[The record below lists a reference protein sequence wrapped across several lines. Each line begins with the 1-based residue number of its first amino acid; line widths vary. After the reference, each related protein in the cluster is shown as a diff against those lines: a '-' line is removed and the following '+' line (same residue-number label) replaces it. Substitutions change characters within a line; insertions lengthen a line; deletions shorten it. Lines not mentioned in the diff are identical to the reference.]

1 MSDVSR
7 FITHNSIFSSP
18 TNHMSDVSLHIIS
31 FFLLLNPTNHMS
43 DVSLDTLVTK
53 DIIKHSLRTINPN
66 HPNNLK

>member
-7 FITHNSIFSSP
+7 FITHNSIFSS
-18 TNHMSDVSLHIIS
+18 
-31 FFLLLNPTNHMS
+31 PTNHMS